1 MRKLLALALFL
12 TSATIFAQGTLTGT
26 VIDSETDGPLPGAT
40 VMVVGTTRG
49 TNTDFDGNF
58 SLDVRRSTGTLKIS
72 FVGYKTKEVPFTVAD
87 GGSEDLG
94 EIILVADDNALSEI
108 VVTSYSLA
116 IDRKTPVAVSTIK
129 AEEIETKLGNQEFP
143 EILNSTPS
151 VYVTK
156 GGGGFG
162 DAQMRMRGFS
172 SDNIAVMIN
181 GVPVNDMENG
191 AVYWS
196 NWAGLSDVT
205 RTMQVQRGLGAAKV
219 AVPSIGGTVNI
230 VTKTTDAEKGGNVMA
245 STGNDGYQKFG
256 ATVSTGL
263 MDNGWAATV
272 SASKTSGERFADG
285 LQFEGY
291 NYFLSV
297 AKKINENHELS
308 FTMFG
313 APQRHGQ
320 RETQYSIEDYE
331 RSDRGIKFNGD
342 WGYRNGQVVNIQDNY
357 YHKPQISL
365 NHYWNINDD
374 TELSTSAY
382 VSFGTG
388 GGGGYTG
395 DANLRSVTSPYR
407 SAPYQP
413 INLDL
418 VVAENAANGIDG
430 SGTIFYNSVNNH
442 NWYGVLSTLSTRLT
456 EDIDLMTGI
465 DLRYY
470 KGEHYQEVKD
480 LLGGQYWADDS
491 NANNPTN
498 LARTGDK
505 INYYNDG
512 IVLWEGVFA
521 QAEYSKNDFSAFL
534 ALSGSNTSNKR
545 IDYFTYEDSDPIQE
559 TDFENFLGF
568 MAKGGANYNITDNHN
583 VFANIGYFERAPDFD
598 AVFPNNE
605 NIVNPDAV
613 NEKIFSIEAGY
624 GFRSPNLRVDLNV
637 YRTQWLDKSQ
647 VQSIVVVPED
657 PNEEEQQYFG
667 NLLGLDALHQGVE
680 LEFEYKP
687 WEILT
692 IDGMFSYG
700 DWRWSDD
707 VMDVQFFDEN
717 QDPVGDPVDLFI
729 KDTPVGNQ
737 PQTSLA
743 LGLNAEVLPR
753 TFVRGNFNYFSRM
766 YAQYDPS
773 SRNDAEVEF
782 TDPWEVPDYGVFDVG
797 LTHNFSFGS
806 FDATINA
813 NVFNLLDTE
822 YISDATDGT
831 RQEQYVDSNGQNVT
845 RLVSNAQ
852 NAAVYYG
859 FGRTYTV
866 GMKINF

>member
-1 MRKLLALALFL
+1 MRKLLALALFFA
-12 TSATIFAQGTLTGT
+12 TATIFAQGTITGT
-26 VIDSETDGPLPGAT
+26 VIDSEMNGPLPGAN
-40 VMVVGTTRG
+40 VMVVGSRTGTT
-49 TNTDFDGNF
+49 TDFDGNF
-58 SLDVRRSTGTLKIS
+58 SLEVDGSSGTLEIT
-72 FVGYKTKEVPFTVAD
+72 FVGFKSKRVQFNFS
-87 GGSEDLG
+87 GNSQDLG
-94 EIILVADDNALSEI
+94 EIVLVGDDNALDEI
-108 VVTSYSLA
+108 VITSFSLA

-129 AEEIETKLGNQEFP
+129 GEEIEMKLGNQEFP
-143 EILNSTPS
+143 EILNTTPG
-151 VYVTK
+151 VYATK
-156 GGGGFG
+156 SGGGFG
-162 DAQMRMRGFS
+162 DAELRMRGFGS
-172 SDNIAVMIN
+172 TNIAVMIN

-191 AVYWS
+191 RVYWS

-230 VTKTTDAEKGGNVMA
+230 VTKTTDIERGGNIIA

-256 ATVSTGL
+256 ATVSTGKTE
-263 MDNGWAATV
+263 NGWATTV
-272 SASKTSGERFADG
+272 SASKTTGERFADG

-297 AKKINENHELS
+297 AKEINENHELS

-342 WGYRNGQVVNIQDNY
+342 WGYRNGEVVNIQDNY

-365 NHYWNINDD
+365 NHYWDINDK
-374 TELSTSAY
+374 TELSTAAY

-395 DANLRSVTSPYR
+395 DANLRSVNSPYR

-418 VVAENAANGIDG
+418 VVDENVANGIDG
-430 SGTIFYNSVNNH
+430 SGTILYNSVNNH
-442 NWYGVLSTLSTRLT
+442 NWYGVLSTLSTELT
-456 EDIDLMTGI
+456 EDLELMGGI

-470 KGEHYQEVKD
+470 EGKHYQEVKD
-480 LLGGQYWADDS
+480 LLGGQYWADGG
-491 NANNPTN
+491 NINNPTN

-512 IVLWEGVFA
+512 IVLWEGLFA
-521 QAEYSKNDFSAFL
+521 QAEYSKDDFSAFL
-534 ALSGSNTSNKR
+534 SLSGSNTSYKR

-559 TDFENFLGF
+559 TDFESYIGF
-568 MAKGGANYNITDNHN
+568 MTKGGANYNIDDNHN
-583 VFANIGYFERAPDFD
+583 IFANVGYFERAPDFD

-605 NIVNPDAV
+605 NIVNSEAE
-613 NEKIFSIEAGY
+613 NEKIFSVEAGY
-624 GFRSPNLRVDLNV
+624 GFRSSNLRIDLNL
-637 YRTQWLDKSQ
+637 YRTQWLDRTQ
-647 VQSIVVVPED
+647 VQSIVVRGDEEGEED
-657 PNEEEQQYFG
+657 QQYFG
-667 NLLGLDALHQGVE
+667 NLLGVDALHQGVE

-687 WEILT
+687 WEVLT
-692 IDGMFSYG
+692 VNGMFSYG
-700 DWRWSDD
+700 DWRWSNDITN
-707 VMDVQFFDEN
+707 VQFFDEE
-717 QDPVGDPVDLFI
+717 QAPVGEPVDLFI
-729 KDTPVGNQ
+729 EDTPVGNQ

-743 LGLNAEVLPR
+743 LGLNAKVFPG
-753 TFVRGNFNYFSRM
+753 TFIRGNFNYFSRM

-773 SRNDAEVEF
+773 SRNDDEVEF
-782 TDPWEVPDYGVFDVG
+782 TDPWEAPDYGVFDLG
-797 LTHNFSFGS
+797 FTHKFAFGS

-813 NVFNLLDTE
+813 NVYNVLDTE
-822 YISDATDGT
+822 YISDVTDGT
-831 RQEQYVDSNGQNVT
+831 RRDQFEGPDGQTRT

-852 NAAVYYG
+852 DASVYYG

>member
-58 SLDVRRSTGTLKIS
+58 SLNVRQNTGTLRVS
-72 FVGYKTKEVPFTVAD
+72 FIGYKTKEVPFTIAD
-87 GGSEDLG
+87 GGTEDLG
-94 EIILVADDNALSEI
+94 DIILVADDNALSEI

-297 AKKINENHELS
+297 AKKINEDHELS

-320 RETQYSIEDYE
+320 RETQYTIEDYE

-342 WGYRNGQVVNIQDNY
+342 WGYLNGQVVNIQDNY

-365 NHYWNINDD
+365 NHYWNISDN

-388 GGGGYTG
+388 GGGGYAG
-395 DANLRSVTSPYR
+395 DANLRSVNSSYR
-407 SAPYQP
+407 SAPYEP

-418 VVAENAANGIDG
+418 VVAENVANGIDG

-442 NWYGVLSTLSTRLT
+442 NWYGILSTLSTRIT
-456 EDIDLMTGI
+456 DDIELMTGL

-491 NANNPTN
+491 NANDPTY

-512 IVLWEGVFA
+512 IVLWQGVFA
-521 QAEYSKNDFSAFL
+521 QAEYSKDDFSAFL

-545 IDYFTYEDSDPIQE
+545 IDYFTYEDSDPMQE

-624 GFRSPNLRVDLNV
+624 GFRSPNLRVDLNL
-637 YRTQWLDKSQ
+637 YRTQWLDKTQ

-667 NLLGLDALHQGVE
+667 NLLGVDALHQGVE
-680 LEFEYKP
+680 LEFEYRP

-700 DWRWSDD
+700 DWRWSND
-707 VMDVQFFDEN
+707 VLDVQFFDEN
-717 QDPVGDPVDLFI
+717 QDPIEEVDLFI
-729 KDTPVGNQ
+729 EDTPVGNQ
-737 PQTSLA
+737 PQTSMA
-743 LGLNAEVLPR
+743 LGVNAEVLPR
-753 TFVRGNFNYFSRM
+753 TFLRGNFNYFSRM

-773 SRNDAEVEF
+773 SRNDEDIEF
-782 TDPWEVPDYGVFDVG
+782 TDPWEVPDYGIFDVG
-797 LTHNFSFGS
+797 LTHNFSFGA

-813 NVFNLLDTE
+813 NVFNLLDTQ

-831 RQEQYVDSNGQNVT
+831 RRVEYVDANGQDRV

-852 NAAVYYG
+852 NASVYYG